1 MSTLP
6 ASQSKLANV
15 AQEKGSSNW
24 LTALPVERLGF
35 ALNKGQFR
43 DAICLRYGWQMR
55 FTPQTCHC
63 GQGFDVDHVLSCRTG
78 GFLSLRHNQLRD
90 VIAELLREV
99 CNDVSVEPRLQP
111 LNGECLPSA
120 ANKEDEARL
129 DVRAKGFWNNQQ
141 DAFFDVRVFYPFA
154 SSYRDSRLASVYRQ
168 HEQRKRLEYGKRVR
182 DIERASFTPLVF
194 TTSGGMASEATVF
207 FKRLA
212 SMLAE
217 KRGEN
222 YSETMGFVRCAVSF
236 CLLRAVLSCIRSSYS
251 SVKVQLKEQSV
262 SDAVAVSRITGR
274 V

>member
-1 MSTLP
+1 M
-6 ASQSKLANV
+6 
-15 AQEKGSSNW
+15 
-24 LTALPVERLGF
+24 
-35 ALNKGQFR
+35 
-43 DAICLRYGWQMR
+43 
-55 FTPQTCHC
+55 
-63 GQGFDVDHVLSCRTG
+63 
-78 GFLSLRHNQLRD
+78 
-90 VIAELLREV
+90 
-99 CNDVSVEPRLQP
+99 
-111 LNGECLPSA
+111 
-120 ANKEDEARL
+120 
-129 DVRAKGFWNNQQ
+129 RAKGFWNNQQ
-141 DAFFDVRVFYPFA
+141 DGFFDVRFG

-168 HEQRKRLEYGKRVR
+168 HKQRKRLEYGKRVR

-217 KRGEN
+217 KRGES

-251 SVKVQLKEQSV
+251 FVKVQLKEQSV

>member
-1 MSTLP
+1 M
-6 ASQSKLANV
+6 
-15 AQEKGSSNW
+15 
-24 LTALPVERLGF
+24 
-35 ALNKGQFR
+35 
-43 DAICLRYGWQMR
+43 
-55 FTPQTCHC
+55 
-63 GQGFDVDHVLSCRTG
+63 
-78 GFLSLRHNQLRD
+78 RHNQLRD

-129 DVRAKGFWNNQQ
+129 DVQAKGFWNNQQ

-217 KRGEN
+217 KRGES